1 MTVTIGNI
9 ALKLQTSENG
19 RNDNCI
25 GDQPN
30 APMTIDKLLHDYI
43 FKGILE
49 TGPRLSIDNLSRA
62 IEIVSDMSIKDSEKD
77 EITTTLSRL
86 ISFYTKFP
94 VAYKE
99 ALEASGVV

>member
-1 MTVTIGNI
+1 M
-9 ALKLQTSENG
+9 Q
-19 RNDNCI
+19 
-25 GDQPN
+25 
-30 APMTIDKLLHDYI
+30 PMTIDKLSHDYI
-43 FKGILE
+43 FSGILE
-49 TGPRLSIDNLSRA
+49 TDPRISIDNLSRA